1 MRSAMLSTRYRLFR
15 WFSFDFFD
23 LDDFGVEGE
32 VHLEGLF
39 NLMGDPADAPSLNFN
54 GNRMVDSGTL
64 FENYVYT
71 IGVFGFHGYVVCGID
86 IESLLDVQ

>member
-1 MRSAMLSTRYRLFR
+1 
-15 WFSFDFFD
+15 
-23 LDDFGVEGE
+23 
-32 VHLEGLF
+32 
-39 NLMGDPADAPSLNFN
+39 
-54 GNRMVDSGTL
+54 MVDSGTL